1 MISVF
6 FDANVRDI
14 FYLISGFSFLAI
26 ALLPFLRSIKM
37 FSAPIFFILTGIA
50 LAFTPILLPLTDI
63 ATNDFHARFLE
74 YFTEFVVIISLA
86 GAGLAIDRRIG
97 VYRWQHTLLLLFFVM
112 PLMILVLIM
121 VGHYALG
128 LALPSAFL
136 LAAVLSPTD
145 PVLARSVQVEGPNKG
160 EENDVNVSLTSEAG
174 LNDGLAFPFVYLAIA
189 MVAYIAA
196 SPAEQLDIIFNWIGY
211 NLIYKVVGGTAI
223 GALTGYLLTRF
234 VFWHEDQYKSVS
246 YNAGLILL
254 ASVLLTYGLAETL
267 QTYGFLAVFIAALVA
282 RYRADVTKHVGI
294 IRRSHLFSD
303 QVEKIC
309 LALFLLWMGYYF
321 YTHIYDYLQVSE
333 VLFSF
338 ALILII
344 RPAIAYIGLLF
355 TKGSKLDR
363 FAISFLGIRGIGS
376 IYYLI
381 YAQNHA
387 EFSGI
392 DALWRITVLVVLLSI
407 FIHGA
412 TAHSIMT
419 KICNRKS

>member
-1 MISVF
+1 M
-6 FDANVRDI
+6 
-14 FYLISGFSFLAI
+14 
-26 ALLPFLRSIKM
+26 
-37 FSAPIFFILTGIA
+37 
-50 LAFTPILLPLTDI
+50 PLTDI
-63 ATNDFHARFLE
+63 ATNEIHARFLE

-97 VYRWQHTLLLLFFVM
+97 IYKWQHTFILLLFVM
-112 PLMILVLIM
+112 PITILTIALFGYHI
-121 VGHYALG
+121 LG

-136 LAAVLSPTD
+136 LAAILSPTD
-145 PVLARSVQVEGPNKG
+145 PVLARSVQVEGPNQG

-189 MVAYIAA
+189 LVAYVVA
-196 SPAEQLDIIFNWIGY
+196 PPTEQMNILLDWFGY
-211 NLIYKVVGGTAI
+211 HLIYKVVGGTVI
-223 GALTGYLLTRF
+223 GALTGYLITRF
-234 VFWHEDQYKSVS
+234 VFWHEDQYKSVT

-267 QTYGFLAVFIAALVA
+267 QTYGFLAVFIAALAA

-321 YTHIYDYLQVSE
+321 YTHIYDYLQISE

-344 RPAIAYIGLLF
+344 RPAIAYVGLLF

-392 DALWRITVLVVLLSI
+392 DALWRITVLAVLLSI

-419 KICNRKS
+419 KICNKKN

>member
-1 MISVF
+1 MSTF
-6 FDANVRDI
+6 FDANLRDV
-14 FYLISGFSFLAI
+14 FYLISGLSFLAI
-26 ALLPFLRSIKM
+26 ALLPFLRSIRM
-37 FSAPIFFILTGIA
+37 FSAPIFFILSGIA
-50 LAFTPILLPLTDI
+50 LAFTPIFLPLTDI
-63 ATNDFHARFLE
+63 ATNEIHARFLE

-97 VYRWQHTLLLLFFVM
+97 IYKWQHTFILLLFVM
-112 PLMILVLIM
+112 PITILTIALFGYHI
-121 VGHYALG
+121 LG

-136 LAAVLSPTD
+136 LAAILSPTD
-145 PVLARSVQVEGPNKG
+145 PVLARSVQVEGPNQG

-189 MVAYIAA
+189 LVAYVVA
-196 SPAEQLDIIFNWIGY
+196 PPTEQMNILLDWFGY
-211 NLIYKVVGGTAI
+211 HLIYKVVGGTVI
-223 GALTGYLLTRF
+223 GALTGYLITRF
-234 VFWHEDQYKSVS
+234 VFWHEDQYKSVT

-321 YTHIYDYLQVSE
+321 YTHIYDYLQISE

-344 RPAIAYIGLLF
+344 RPAIAYVGLLF

-392 DALWRITVLVVLLSI
+392 DALWRITVLAVLLSI

-419 KICNRKS
+419 KICNKKN